1 MAKPSGAARL
11 RSILVG
17 RKQSPNIRSTYG
29 DDLLQPGLETWPFGS
44 KFMNRFYLIH
54 RIQRLMIDLFTG

>member
-29 DDLLQPGLETWPFGS
+29 DDLLQPGLETWPFGGNTFAP
-44 KFMNRFYLIH
+44 KFRM
-54 RIQRLMIDLFTG
+54 TP